1 MYEQLLKQLDTA
13 PSTEKI
19 KLMDE
24 VKQYIT
30 EPAVVDKIC
39 ELLGGD
45 DDRFVR
51 IKATELLE
59 EVNGNEKVVD
69 ALVKALKE
77 DEDAFVRGFSAK
89 ALGRVGTPAA
99 IQPLEEAVNDPD
111 GFVRDFAAGSLKVLQ
126 MRARL
131 LGMIKKKDG

>member
-1 MYEQLLKQLDTA
+1 MYEQLLKRLDSA
-13 PSTEKI
+13 PSAEKI

-24 VKQYIT
+24 VKKYIS

-39 ELLGGD
+39 TLLVED
-45 DDRFVR
+45 EDRFVR

-59 EVNGNEKVVD
+59 EVNGNERVVS
-69 ALVKALKE
+69 ALIKALRE

-131 LGMIKKKDG
+131 LGMIKKKDS